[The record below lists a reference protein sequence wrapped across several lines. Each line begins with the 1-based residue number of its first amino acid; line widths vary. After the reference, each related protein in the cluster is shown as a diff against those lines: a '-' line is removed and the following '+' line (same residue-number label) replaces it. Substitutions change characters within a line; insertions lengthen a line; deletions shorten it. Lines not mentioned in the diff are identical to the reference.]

1 MVGLCCVLFMKNAKV
16 CKERNKKKLNMV
28 GCDLF
33 EIKNAKRVKGG
44 NKKKLNMVSYD
55 FFEKKCQAC

>member
-16 CKERNKKKLNMV
+16 GKERNKKKLNMV

-44 NKKKLNMVSYD
+44 NKKKLNMVGYD
-55 FFEKKCQAC
+55 LF